1 MFFMNSFFSVLS
13 QISAEAITCVDIGD
27 KQQCLL
33 VGTSS
38 GYFHLAGSIG
48 QEHFEFNFSIRYH
61 ESRIT
66 AVASSDR
73 ILVAI
78 DWNTVS
84 IWNFASSGTSLLS
97 SANFRFAKQLCLA
110 IQPGASCVC
119 LGFEDGTVRVIS
131 LQCEVIWSAHLS
143 GAVSCVEWSPD
154 GLILAIG
161 VEAENSHVALYDS
174 SGVYFRRVKT
184 PSIDLSPDRR
194 LAGLSWGIS
203 GLAVCFSDGKVQITR
218 SIVDEDSTLID
229 CLASVVK
236 AKWSFNGATLAIAS
250 MRSILFFS
258 ATGVHLSTLALPGI
272 VAGAIIDLAWQP
284 SGGGIF
290 AALEESVCFAYIPKQ
305 TKKCAVQ
312 NQVAVSNQKDSLTIY
327 PSKQVIGVPNL
338 LELIATRS
346 SGAFFAITRFGEV
359 IEACLFTLRGELK
372 KRYRMLNGIS
382 ITAAASNGNVVV
394 VTSASIV
401 QILDLSTEALSYIN
415 ITDTPWVRNS
425 GLASNEGSGTADS
438 IVDLAVSSLVAIARE
453 SGLIHLFSSSELLFV
468 KSIHIETRPER
479 VSFNCDSSMLAVV
492 DYKSKLLLIDVES
505 GQSIMT
511 SRAHCWDIAWA
522 LDDPTTLAC
531 MDENKLYLLR
541 GKEGRPEEPLM
552 IEDNILIG
560 VENLEIITVNESR
573 GKIEKFPSKSLR
585 DCSGVIKAVSS
596 LDDAF
601 EYIARRPHDRLWTT
615 LAEHALLEPSQNTR
629 FDIASKCYQ
638 RANNQEGEVVV
649 EYLQTIKDPVEQRMD
664 SLLWLNRVDDC
675 ENLVKYR
682 GRDDLWLR
690 LKKRTSDFEALSK
703 SSNWSTVTTAR
714 EIADHFFMNAKYIL
728 AAEWYMKQHSVEHL
742 SRSHLISLLVTNQYD
757 LLCSIAATNLMPN
770 DPMLIEVAS
779 IARHSGL
786 CKEAAQLYAKSG
798 KVYEA
803 LSVCAEYKRW
813 DILSELEHTHRV
825 VYDKRQPATLVA
837 EGRLV
842 DALEMM
848 RHVDDKDV
856 LKQILLRCDKNARSL
871 VEKKKIAVLL
881 GLELG
886 SWKRAEALHF
896 LILVQGLLYR
906 GSHQEAFMAS
916 TRLTLFEDVLSA
928 SERLLAYKLQA
939 ACALITHQRTHC
951 SKAITQLEIF
961 GGNDRYRSIA
971 LKLFS
976 KPWDISGR
984 QNHYE
989 CPDCKSIEIDDGGAC
1004 CSHCDTKFKYSSSS
1018 GSICI
1023 TPAKSHTFCSTCR
1036 SLVGLTSKR
1045 THCNLCHH
1053 PL

>member
-27 KQQCLL
+27 KQEWLII
-33 VGTSS
+33 GTAS
-38 GYFHLAGSIG
+38 GYFHLAASSG
-48 QEHFEFNFSIRYH
+48 QGHFELNTSIRYH

-66 AVASSDR
+66 AVAGTDR

-84 IWNFASSGTSLLS
+84 VWSLTGSGTNLLS
-97 SANFRFAKQLCLA
+97 SANFRHVKQLCVA

-119 LGFEDGTVRVIS
+119 LGFEDGVVRVIS
-131 LQCEVIWSAHLS
+131 LHCKDIWSANLD

-161 VEAENSHVALYDS
+161 VEAENNHVALYDS

-184 PSIDLSPDRR
+184 PSIDMSPDRR
-194 LAGLSWGIS
+194 LVGLSWGIS
-203 GLAVCFSDGKVQITR
+203 GLAMCFSDGKVQITR

-236 AKWSFNGATLAIAS
+236 AKWSLNGTTLAIAS
-250 MRSILFFS
+250 MRSIFFFS
-258 ATGVHLSTLALPGI
+258 ATGLHLSTLALPGT

-284 SGGGIF
+284 SGSGIF
-290 AALEESVCFAYIPKQ
+290 VALEASVCFAYIPKQ
-305 TKKCAVQ
+305 TKKFFVH
-312 NQVAVSNQKDSLTIY
+312 NQVAVSSQKDSITIY
-327 PSKQVIGVPNL
+327 PSKLVICVPNL
-338 LELIATRS
+338 LDIIATS
-346 SGAFFAITRFGEV
+346 SSRAFFVITRFGEV
-359 IEACLFTLRGELK
+359 IEGCLFTLRGELK
-372 KRYRMLNGIS
+372 KRYRMLNGIA
-382 ITAAASNGNVVV
+382 ITGAASTGNFVV

-401 QILDLSTEALSYIN
+401 QILDLSTESLSYIN
-415 ITDTPWVRNS
+415 IGDTPWVRHS
-425 GLASNEGSGTADS
+425 GLASSEGSGSADS
-438 IVDLAVSSLVAIARE
+438 IVDVAASGLVAIARE
-453 SGLIHLFSSSELLFV
+453 SGLIHIFNADLMFV
-468 KSIHIETRPER
+468 KSIHIETRPEEI
-479 VSFNCDSSMLAVV
+479 SFNCDSSMIAVI
-492 DYKSKLLLIDVES
+492 DYKCKLLLIDVES
-505 GQSIMT
+505 SQSIMT
-511 SRAHCWDIAWA
+511 SRAHCWDIVWA

-560 VENLEIITVNESR
+560 VEHLEIITVNESR

-601 EYIARRPHDRLWTT
+601 EYIARRPHERLWIT

-638 RANNQEGEVVV
+638 RANNQGGEIVV
-649 EYLQTIKDPVEQRMD
+649 EYLQSIEDPVEQRMNI
-664 SLLWLNRVDDC
+664 LLWLNRVEDC

-714 EIADHFFMNAKYIL
+714 EIADHFFMNANYIL
-728 AAEWYMKQHSVEHL
+728 AADWYMKQHPLDHL
-742 SRSHLISLLVTNQYD
+742 SRSHLISLLVTNQFEVM
-757 LLCSIAATNLMPN
+757 CSIAMNNLMPN
-770 DPMLIEVAS
+770 DPMLIEVARM
-779 IARHSGL
+779 ARHSGL
-786 CKEAAQLYAKSG
+786 CKEAAALYAKVG
-798 KVYEA
+798 KVDEA
-803 LSVCAEYKRW
+803 MSVCAEYKRW
-813 DILSELEHTHRV
+813 DILSELEHSHRV
-825 VYDKRQPATLVA
+825 VYDKRQPATLVK

-842 DALEMM
+842 EALEMI

-856 LKQILLRCDKNARSL
+856 LQQILLRCDKNTSSL

-881 GLELG
+881 GVESG
-886 SWKRAEALHF
+886 CWRRAEALHF

-906 GSHQEAFMAS
+906 GSHQEAFIAS
-916 TRLTLFEDVLSA
+916 TRLTLFEEVLSA
-928 SERLLAYKLQA
+928 SERLVAYKLQA
-939 ACALITHQRTHC
+939 ACALLTHQRTHC
-951 SKAITQLEIF
+951 SKAMTQLEIF
-961 GGNDRYRSIA
+961 GDNNRYRSIA
-971 LKLFS
+971 LKIFS
-976 KPWDISGR
+976 KPWEISGR
-984 QNHYE
+984 QNHYV
-989 CPDCKSIEIDDGGAC
+989 CPDCQSPAIDDGGAC
-1004 CSHCDTKFKYSSSS
+1004 CVHCDTKYKYSLSS
-1018 GSICI
+1018 GRICM
-1023 TPAKSHTFCSTCR
+1023 TPANSHTFCSTCR
-1036 SLVGLTSKR
+1036 SLVELASKR

-1053 PL
+1053 LL